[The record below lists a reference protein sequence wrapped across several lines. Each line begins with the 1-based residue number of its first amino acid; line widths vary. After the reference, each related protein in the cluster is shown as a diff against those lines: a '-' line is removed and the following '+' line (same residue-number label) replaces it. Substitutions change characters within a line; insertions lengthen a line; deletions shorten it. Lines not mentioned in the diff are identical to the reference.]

1 MPEIPDST
9 DVLEWHRYF
18 AADCNNRAWDL
29 AVKSRTAEEDDE
41 MLDLAHASVLHWNAV
56 GTELNRMRA
65 RTLLAEVH
73 ALLGMG
79 QSALRFA
86 DEIRSYFLGRDTDD
100 WEIAYVHVIHAHA
113 AAAAG
118 EPALHASSY
127 AAAAEAVAAIGD
139 EEDRRIVMQTFEL
152 VPRP

>member
-1 MPEIPDST
+1 MPQIPETSDLN
-9 DVLEWHRYF
+9 DWHRYF

-29 AVKSRTAEEDDE
+29 AVKSRTAEEDAE
-41 MLDLAHASVLHWNAV
+41 MFDLAHASAFHWNAV

-79 QSALRFA
+79 HSALRLA
-86 DEIRSYFLGRDTDD
+86 DETRQYFLGRDTDD

-113 AAAAG
+113 AAVAA
-118 EPALHASSY
+118 EAALHATSY
-127 AAAAEAVAAIGD
+127 AAAAEAVAAIAD

-152 VPRP
+152 VPKP